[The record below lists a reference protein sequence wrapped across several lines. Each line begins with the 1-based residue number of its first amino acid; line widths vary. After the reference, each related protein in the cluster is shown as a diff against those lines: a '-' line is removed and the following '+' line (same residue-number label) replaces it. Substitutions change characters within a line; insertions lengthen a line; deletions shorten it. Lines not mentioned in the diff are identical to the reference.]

1 MESWW
6 LSGGPGVCSAHMIFL
21 KIFSVDLL
29 STLKTFGFQFW
40 LLFQTLS
47 SLSTLAI
54 ITESRIGFTADTGS
68 PACHSLCHALLHPTL
83 GLFIPFFCLSSLYG
97 CEPALKDRQD
107 VNQSWRGKT
116 RAKAQ
121 RQKSSAYAQEA
132 VSNLPGLK
140 NQINLKSFPGGLNG
154 KEPAFP
160 CKRCRRCRFD
170 PGLGRSPGGEHGNP
184 LQYSCLENPTD
195 RGAWWAI
202 VQSAVELDMAEAT

>member
-1 MESWW
+1 MN
-6 LSGGPGVCSAHMIFL
+6 
-21 KIFSVDLL
+21 LL

-54 ITESRIGFTADTGS
+54 ITESRIGFTADIGS
-68 PACHSLCHALLHPTL
+68 PACRSLCHACCTQHRAC
-83 GLFIPFFCLSSLYG
+83 FIPFFCLSSLYG
-97 CEPALKDRQD
+97 CEPALKGRQD

-170 PGLGRSPGGEHGNP
+170 PGLGRSPGGEQGNP
-184 LQYSCLENPTD
+184 LQYSCPENAMD
-195 RGAWWAI
+195 R
-202 VQSAVELDMAEAT
+202 SMAGYSP